1 MSRRFLY
8 FVVIVR
14 IIVILDTE
22 NENDNDAIVL
32 SIMLD
37 SNPASNA
44 EGSCDDFLDVGRRF
58 DGTVVAIAIAIA
70 IAAAV
75 AVATHLL
82 HSVELRCIL
91 AC

>member
-1 MSRRFLY
+1 MTTTLVY
-8 FVVIVR
+8 CQLCWIP
-14 IIVILDTE
+14 T
-22 NENDNDAIVL
+22 
-32 SIMLD
+32 
-37 SNPASNA
+37 PASNA